1 MLRRKSFLGLSLM
14 AVMLCGSCS
23 REHASHPETNP
34 AAAGPMTRDG
44 RLSPL
49 LRNLGKFSRQV
60 STSNADAQTYFN
72 QGLVLVYGFNHAEA
86 VRSFDEAARNDPK
99 LGMAYWGKALAVG
112 PNINDNAD
120 EPEREQQAYEA
131 AQKAVANRD
140 GMSDV
145 EQALID
151 AITVRFSHPDGADRE
166 QRMEA
171 YADAMER
178 VYTRFSSD
186 PDVSAL
192 YAAAVMDTMPWNY
205 YLEDGQPKPQIVKV
219 VAALEQA
226 IELAPDHP
234 GANHYYIHAVEASL
248 DPDRAIPSA
257 DKLGSLVPGAGHLV
271 HMPSHIYIRVGRYSD
286 ATEANLKAIRADE
299 DYITQCRAQG
309 IYPADYYPH
318 NVHFL
323 TATLAMEGR
332 SREMLEAARKVGAH
346 HGHDMLDV
354 PGFGLPHLLK
364 SIPIFTLV
372 RFGKWD
378 DVLALAEPADSAFV
392 LAVWRY
398 GRGLALTAKGDT
410 AGAAKELVALR
421 SAAAEPELET
431 LTIFDVNHL
440 SSLAAI
446 AVDVLDGEIAAKQ
459 GDHGH
464 AIASLR
470 KAVAG
475 EDALLYSEPPDWP
488 IPPRHNL
495 GTVLLE
501 SGDAV
506 AAEAVFREDLQ
517 RHRNNGW
524 ALIGLAKSLE
534 AQGKSA
540 AARQARALFDQSWA
554 KADVKI
560 ESARL

>member
-1 MLRRKSFLGLSLM
+1 MLHRKSLLGLSFVL
-14 AVMLCGSCS
+14 AMLCCGCS
-23 REHASHPETNP
+23 REHTGHAEADP
-34 AAAGPMTRDG
+34 ATVGPMTRDG

-49 LRNLGKFSRQV
+49 LSNLGKFSRKV
-60 STSNADAQTYFN
+60 STSNADAQTYFT
-72 QGLVLVYGFNHAEA
+72 QGLALIYGFNHAEA
-86 VRSFDEAARNDPK
+86 VRSFEEAARNDPK

-120 EPEREQQAYEA
+120 EPEREQQAYQA
-131 AQKAVANRD
+131 AQQAVANRD
-140 GMSDV
+140 GMTDV
-145 EQALID
+145 ERALID
-151 AITVRFSHPDGADRE
+151 AIAVRFSHAEGADRE
-166 QRMEA
+166 KRMNA
-171 YADAMER
+171 YAGAMEQ
-178 VYTRFSSD
+178 VYARFSSD
-186 PDVSAL
+186 PDVAAL
-192 YAAAVMDTMPWNY
+192 YSAAVMDTMPWNY

-219 VAALEQA
+219 VTALEKAMQ
-226 IELAPDHP
+226 LAPDHP
-234 GANHYYIHAVEASL
+234 GTHHYYIHAVEASL
-248 DPDRAIPSA
+248 DPDRGIASA
-257 DKLGSLVPGAGHLV
+257 DKLGSLMPGAGHLV
-271 HMPSHIYIRVGRYSD
+271 HMPSHIYIRVGRYGD
-286 ATEANLKAIRADE
+286 GTEANLKAIRADE

-332 SREMLEAARKVGAH
+332 SKEMLAAARKVGAH
-346 HGHDMLDV
+346 HGHEMLDL

-378 DVLALAEPADSAFV
+378 DILALEEPDDSDFA
-392 LAVWRY
+392 LAIWRY

-410 AGAAKELVALR
+410 AGATNELAALR
-421 SAAAEPELET
+421 TAATEPKLET

-459 GDHGH
+459 GDHGR

-470 KAVAG
+470 KAVAE

-495 GTVLLE
+495 GAVLLE
-501 SGDAV
+501 SGNALE
-506 AAEAVFREDLQ
+506 AEKVFREDLQ

-524 ALIGLAKSLE
+524 ALIGLARSLE
-534 AQGKSA
+534 MQGKSTA
-540 AARQARALFDQSWA
+540 AQQTRVQFDKAWGKADIKIEAARL
-554 KADVKI
+554 
-560 ESARL
+560 